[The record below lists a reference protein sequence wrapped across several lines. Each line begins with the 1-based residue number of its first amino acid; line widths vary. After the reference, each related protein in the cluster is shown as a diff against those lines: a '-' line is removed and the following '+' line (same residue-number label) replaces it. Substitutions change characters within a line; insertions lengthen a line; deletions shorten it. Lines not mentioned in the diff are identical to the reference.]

1 MSAASAATGPA
12 PATVP
17 TAVVP
22 TADEAAAVPVPALPT
37 AEYLDGMAA
46 FYKRCLAAYDAR
58 NHEGSSGR
66 KTACDTHRIYAITE
80 LSAKCAVRG
89 EMERERGRR
98 MDRMSMSGIYE
109 RAPIMTICVCSPAS
123 PFACA
128 LDAMERGQLPREID
142 LEMLRGPNYGL
153 GGKQVWPKPFADWAS
168 RWSKKRAGDAP
179 ASVETDGGGASAT
192 EAAHAAVAELLR
204 AAANHPS
211 RHAVVSELPR
221 GRIRAFARRASFPP
235 IPLEHRRVAPSPLS
249 RLVVSCRHLRRACA
263 RRGDASERDRTTTP
277 PPRVDAAD

>member
-98 MDRMSMSGIYE
+98 MDRMSE
-109 RAPIMTICVCSPAS
+109 RRS
-123 PFACA
+123 
-128 LDAMERGQLPREID
+128 
-142 LEMLRGPNYGL
+142 
-153 GGKQVWPKPFADWAS
+153 
-168 RWSKKRAGDAP
+168 
-179 ASVETDGGGASAT
+179 
-192 EAAHAAVAELLR
+192 
-204 AAANHPS
+204 
-211 RHAVVSELPR
+211 
-221 GRIRAFARRASFPP
+221 
-235 IPLEHRRVAPSPLS
+235 
-249 RLVVSCRHLRRACA
+249 
-263 RRGDASERDRTTTP
+263 
-277 PPRVDAAD
+277 

>member
-1 MSAASAATGPA
+1 MRHGEGDSWAHLEYHLGSRDVQHQLCHTMSAASAATGPA

-98 MDRMSMSGIYE
+98 MDRMSGI
-109 RAPIMTICVCSPAS
+109 
-123 PFACA
+123 
-128 LDAMERGQLPREID
+128 
-142 LEMLRGPNYGL
+142 
-153 GGKQVWPKPFADWAS
+153 
-168 RWSKKRAGDAP
+168 
-179 ASVETDGGGASAT
+179 
-192 EAAHAAVAELLR
+192 
-204 AAANHPS
+204 
-211 RHAVVSELPR
+211 
-221 GRIRAFARRASFPP
+221 
-235 IPLEHRRVAPSPLS
+235 
-249 RLVVSCRHLRRACA
+249 
-263 RRGDASERDRTTTP
+263 
-277 PPRVDAAD
+277 

>member
-1 MSAASAATGPA
+1 MRHGEGDSWAHLEHHLGSRDVQHQLCHTMSAASAATGPA

-98 MDRMSMSGIYE
+98 MDRMSGI
-109 RAPIMTICVCSPAS
+109 
-123 PFACA
+123 
-128 LDAMERGQLPREID
+128 
-142 LEMLRGPNYGL
+142 
-153 GGKQVWPKPFADWAS
+153 
-168 RWSKKRAGDAP
+168 
-179 ASVETDGGGASAT
+179 
-192 EAAHAAVAELLR
+192 
-204 AAANHPS
+204 
-211 RHAVVSELPR
+211 
-221 GRIRAFARRASFPP
+221 
-235 IPLEHRRVAPSPLS
+235 
-249 RLVVSCRHLRRACA
+249 
-263 RRGDASERDRTTTP
+263 
-277 PPRVDAAD
+277 

>member
-1 MSAASAATGPA
+1 MQHQLCHTMSAASAATGPA

-109 RAPIMTICVCSPAS
+109 RAPIMTICVCAS

-192 EAAHAAVAELLR
+192 AAARAAVAALLS
-204 AAANHPS
+204 AAAAHPS
-211 RHAVVSELPR
+211 RHAAGSELPR
-221 GRIRAFARRASFPP
+221 GRPRK
-235 IPLEHRRVAPSPLS
+235 SPHS
-249 RLVVSCRHLRRACA
+249 
-263 RRGDASERDRTTTP
+263 P
-277 PPRVDAAD
+277 

>member
-1 MSAASAATGPA
+1 
-12 PATVP
+12 
-17 TAVVP
+17 
-22 TADEAAAVPVPALPT
+22 
-37 AEYLDGMAA
+37 MAA

-109 RAPIMTICVCSPAS
+109 RAPIMTICVCAS

-128 LDAMERGQLPREID
+128 LDAMERGQLPRGID

-168 RWSKKRAGDAP
+168 RWSKKRAGDVP

-192 EAAHAAVAELLR
+192 AAARAAVAALLS
-204 AAANHPS
+204 AAAAHPS
-211 RHAVVSELPR
+211 RHAAGSELPR
-221 GRIRAFARRASFPP
+221 GRPRK
-235 IPLEHRRVAPSPLS
+235 SPHS
-249 RLVVSCRHLRRACA
+249 
-263 RRGDASERDRTTTP
+263 P
-277 PPRVDAAD
+277 

>member
-1 MSAASAATGPA
+1 MSQTPCTRPGPA

-22 TADEAAAVPVPALPT
+22 TTDEPAAVPVPALPM

-98 MDRMSMSGIYE
+98 MDRMSE
-109 RAPIMTICVCSPAS
+109 RRS
-123 PFACA
+123 
-128 LDAMERGQLPREID
+128 
-142 LEMLRGPNYGL
+142 
-153 GGKQVWPKPFADWAS
+153 
-168 RWSKKRAGDAP
+168 
-179 ASVETDGGGASAT
+179 
-192 EAAHAAVAELLR
+192 
-204 AAANHPS
+204 
-211 RHAVVSELPR
+211 
-221 GRIRAFARRASFPP
+221 
-235 IPLEHRRVAPSPLS
+235 
-249 RLVVSCRHLRRACA
+249 
-263 RRGDASERDRTTTP
+263 
-277 PPRVDAAD
+277 

>member
-12 PATVP
+12 PATVL

-109 RAPIMTICVCSPAS
+109 RAPIMTICVCAS

-168 RWSKKRAGDAP
+168 RWSK
-179 ASVETDGGGASAT
+179 
-192 EAAHAAVAELLR
+192 
-204 AAANHPS
+204 
-211 RHAVVSELPR
+211 
-221 GRIRAFARRASFPP
+221 
-235 IPLEHRRVAPSPLS
+235 
-249 RLVVSCRHLRRACA
+249 
-263 RRGDASERDRTTTP
+263 
-277 PPRVDAAD
+277 